1 MSSKR
6 ILMLGCGKIGLRVAN
21 LLCTEHKVWG
31 LSRNSQANTAK
42 NIEFITADVCDLNKL
57 KTQIPENLDYVIYCL
72 TPSERSEQAYRQVYL
87 TGLNNL
93 FAALPEGQHLKRLYF
108 ISSTGVYHQNNDEV
122 VDESSTTFP
131 TSFSGQVLLE
141 AEALCTQSIHPST
154 IIRFSGIYGGQ
165 RSRLIEQVKKG
176 EAKLSNKPRLTNRIH
191 EDDCVGFICHLI
203 QEDMQ
208 GKNNERL
215 YLASD
220 ERPVD
225 LNDVLRFLASKLSLE
240 LAHQSESKK
249 DTRRAG
255 NKKCSNL
262 KMLESGYKLRFTG
275 YQEGYSEMLNLTN
288 STP

>member
-1 MSSKR
+1 
-6 ILMLGCGKIGLRVAN
+6 MLGCGKIGLRVAN

-31 LSRNSQANTAK
+31 LSRNSPKSNKTK
-42 NIEFITADVCDLNKL
+42 NIEFITADVCDGDSL
-57 KTQIPENLDYVIYCL
+57 KAQIPESLDYVIYCL
-72 TPSERSEQAYRQVYL
+72 TPSERNEQAYRQVYL
-87 TGLNNL
+87 TGLTNL
-93 FAALPEGQHLKRLYF
+93 LAALPEGQHLKRLYF
-108 ISSTGVYHQNNDEV
+108 ISSTGVYHQDNNEV
-122 VDESSTTFP
+122 VDESSATYP

-141 AEALCTQSIHPST
+141 AEALCSQSVQPST

-176 EAKLSNKPRLTNRIH
+176 EAKLSHKPRLTNRIH
-191 EDDCVGFICHLI
+191 EDDCVGFIYHLI
-203 QEDMQ
+203 QEDIQ

-225 LNDVLRFLASKLSLE
+225 LNEVIKFLASKLNLD
-240 LAHQSESKK
+240 LVHQHKGEI

-288 STP
+288 SIP